1 MNTRKIKV
9 KLVDRPATL
18 ICSFLEHYLVNDVL
32 IVTVKIFGDL
42 CLDIPIKCT
51 LWFEK
56 NIAYLTSGL
65 YWFPLDISS
74 RIDGESNNDRFLT

>member
-1 MNTRKIKV
+1 MSDGAKIV
-9 KLVDRPATL
+9 IAGIMAYTIYRVA
-18 ICSFLEHYLVNDVL
+18 VL

-56 NIAYLTSGL
+56 NIEYLTSGL

-74 RIDGESNNDRFLT
+74 RIDGESSNDRFLT